1 VAEGP
6 PKISTMR
13 ILHISEK
20 HTLAAGGTTKAV
32 HDLAD
37 ALQRRGHEGAIL
49 ASGLEPRPA
58 PDGVRLATTAA
69 ENTVLGRLWHYSPSF
84 PDLLRAE
91 VEAFTP
97 DIVHIHG
104 FWMGPQYVA
113 AKIAHD
119 LGIPTVL
126 SVHGSLFYERW
137 QQGKSLAR
145 LKKGVYARLL
155 ACPRFSGVSLLH
167 AITGQERELLAQMF
181 PNMPMVQIPNWID
194 PGDAPGALQP
204 PQRHFAFIGRISPE
218 KNLEN
223 LILGFMQARLDTN
236 WRLSIVG
243 PTGDAA
249 YLAHLKKVAVS
260 AGGRIDFPGPLYGAD
275 KERLLASLQAVVV
288 PSFTEVISLVNL
300 ECAAAGIPTITTRET
315 GLVEWQDHGGLLS
328 SVDATSLAGAME
340 SAARWTPGER
350 QSRGVSL
357 RALVEQKYS
366 ERVVSA
372 QWLQAYSGLLSG
384 G

>member
-1 VAEGP
+1 
-6 PKISTMR
+6 MR

-20 HTLAAGGTTKAV
+20 HTMAAGGTTKAV
-32 HDLAD
+32 HDLAG
-37 ALQRRGHEGAIL
+37 ALRRRGHDGAIL

-58 PDGVRLATTAA
+58 PDGVRLTTTAA
-69 ENTVLGRLWHYSPSF
+69 EHSMLGRLWHYSPSF
-84 PDLLRAE
+84 PNLLRAE
-91 VEAFTP
+91 TEAFAP

-113 AKIAHD
+113 AKIARG

-137 QQGKSLAR
+137 QQTKSLAR
-145 LKKGVYARLL
+145 LKKGVYAKLL
-155 ACPRFSGVSLLH
+155 ASPRFSRVSLLH

-181 PNMPMVQIPNWID
+181 PGMPMVLIPNWID
-194 PGDAPGALQP
+194 PGDAPDVLKP
-204 PQRHFAFIGRISPE
+204 PQQHFAFIGRISPE
-218 KNLEN
+218 KNLKN
-223 LILGFMQARLDTN
+223 LIEGFQQARLDTS

-249 YLAHLKKVAVS
+249 HLAHLKQLA
-260 AGGRIDFPGPLYGAD
+260 APDRGRIDFPGPLYGAD
-275 KERLLASLQAVVV
+275 KDHFLAKLQAVVV

-328 SVDATSLAGAME
+328 SVDAASLASAMQA
-340 SAARWTPGER
+340 AARWSPEER
-350 QSRGVSL
+350 QSRGASL

-366 ERVVSA
+366 ESVVTD
-372 QWLQAYSGLLSG
+372 QWIEAYSRLLAG
-384 G
+384 R